1 MIKPYMIPVYAYLV
15 KSGEWA
21 IEPMKNAQKIL
32 PEAYRLPVAEFLADQ
47 GNKK

>member
-1 MIKPYMIPVYAYLV
+1 MVKPYMIPVYVYLV

-21 IEPMKNAQKIL
+21 IEPVKNAQKIL